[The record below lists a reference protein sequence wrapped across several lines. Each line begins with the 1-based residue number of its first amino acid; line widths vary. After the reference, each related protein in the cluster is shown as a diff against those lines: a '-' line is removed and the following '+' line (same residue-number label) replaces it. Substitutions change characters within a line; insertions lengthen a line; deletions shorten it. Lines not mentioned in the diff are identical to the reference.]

1 MTVKIPTEYNDL
13 FDFGFTAVESEES
26 IVEKPVVNTAPMV
39 DGLSAVEDKVSII
52 LNKIDYLEEIIKAGA
67 GVNNNFDI
75 DAYKALVEKDVNDK
89 LKKVEALIMP
99 LFANLLKN
107 PEKDFIKWPN
117 RKPIIEAQISKL
129 LAITRPPEG

>member
-1 MTVKIPTEYNDL
+1 MTVKIPTEYNDV

-26 IVEKPVVNTAPMV
+26 IIEKSVVNTAPMV
-39 DGLSAVEDKVSII
+39 DGLSAVDNKVSII
-52 LNKIDYLEEIIKAGA
+52 LSKIDNLEEIIKVST

-107 PEKDFIKWPN
+107 PDKDFIKWPN

>member
-26 IVEKPVVNTAPMV
+26 IIEKPVVNTAPMI

-107 PEKDFIKWPN
+107 PDKDFIKWPN
-117 RKPIIEAQISKL
+117 RKPIIEAQIAKL

>member
-1 MTVKIPTEYNDL
+1 MTVKIPTEYNEL

-26 IVEKPVVNTAPMV
+26 IVEKSVVNTAPMV

-52 LNKIDYLEEIIKAGA
+52 LNKIDYLEEIIKAGV
-67 GVNNNFDI
+67 GTNNFDI
-75 DAYKALVEKDVNDK
+75 DAYKLLVEKDVNDK

>member
-1 MTVKIPTEYNDL
+1 MTIKIPTEYNEV

-67 GVNNNFDI
+67 GTNNNFDI
-75 DAYKALVEKDVNDK
+75 DAYKSLVEKDVNDK

-99 LFANLLKN
+99 LLANLLKN

>member
-26 IVEKPVVNTAPMV
+26 IVEKSVVNTAPMV
-39 DGLSAVEDKVSII
+39 DGLSAVADKVSII

-75 DAYKALVEKDVNDK
+75 DTYKALVEKDVNDK

-107 PEKDFIKWPN
+107 PDKDFIKWPN
-117 RKPIIEAQISKL
+117 RKPIIEAQIAKL

>member
-1 MTVKIPTEYNDL
+1 MTIKIPTEYNEL

-26 IVEKPVVNTAPMV
+26 IVEKSVVNTAPMV

-67 GVNNNFDI
+67 GTNNNFDI
-75 DAYKALVEKDVNDK
+75 DAYKSLVEKDVNDK

-99 LFANLLKN
+99 LLANLLKN

>member
-39 DGLSAVEDKVSII
+39 DGLSAVENKVSII
-52 LNKIDYLEEIIKAGA
+52 LNKIDYLEEIIKAGV
-67 GVNNNFDI
+67 GTNNFDI
-75 DAYKALVEKDVNDK
+75 DAYKLLVEKDVNDK

>member
-1 MTVKIPTEYNDL
+1 MTVKIPTEYNEV

-26 IVEKPVVNTAPMV
+26 VVEKPVVNTAPMI

-52 LNKIDYLEEIIKAGA
+52 LNKIDYLEEIIKASA
-67 GVNNNFDI
+67 GSNNNFDI
-75 DAYKALVEKDVNDK
+75 DSYKLLVEKDVNDK
-89 LKKVEALIMP
+89 LKKLEGLIMP
-99 LFANLLKN
+99 LLANLLKN
-107 PEKDFIKWPN
+107 PDKDFIKWPN

>member
-52 LNKIDYLEEIIKAGA
+52 LNKIDYLEEIIKAGV
-67 GVNNNFDI
+67 GTNNFDI
-75 DAYKALVEKDVNDK
+75 DAYKLLVEKDVNDK

-107 PEKDFIKWPN
+107 PDKDFIKWPN
-117 RKPIIEAQISKL
+117 RKPIIEAQIAKL

>member
-1 MTVKIPTEYNDL
+1 MTVKIPTEYNDVY
-13 FDFGFTAVESEES
+13 DFGFTAVESEES

-52 LNKIDYLEEIIKAGA
+52 LNKIDYLEEIIKASA
-67 GVNNNFDI
+67 GVNNNFDV
-75 DAYKALVEKDVNDK
+75 DTYRALVEKDVNDK

-99 LFANLLKN
+99 LLSNLLKN
-107 PEKDFIKWPN
+107 PDKDFIKWPN

-129 LAITRPPEG
+129 LAITRPTEG

>member
-1 MTVKIPTEYNDL
+1 MTVKIPTEYNEL

-26 IVEKPVVNTAPMV
+26 IVEKSVVNTAPMV

-67 GVNNNFDI
+67 GTNNNFDI
-75 DAYKALVEKDVNDK
+75 DAYKLLVEKDVNDK

-99 LFANLLKN
+99 LLANLLKN

>member
-1 MTVKIPTEYNDL
+1 MTVKIPTEYNDT

-26 IVEKPVVNTAPMV
+26 IVETPVVNTAPMI

-67 GVNNNFDI
+67 GTNNFDI
-75 DAYKALVEKDVNDK
+75 DAYKSLVEKDVNDK

-99 LFANLLKN
+99 LLANLLKN
-107 PEKDFIKWPN
+107 PDKDFIKWPN
-117 RKPIIEAQISKL
+117 RKPIIEAQISKI

>member
-67 GVNNNFDI
+67 GTNNNFDI
-75 DAYKALVEKDVNDK
+75 DAYKSLVEKDVNDK

>member
-39 DGLSAVEDKVSII
+39 DGLSAVENKVSII
-52 LNKIDYLEEIIKAGA
+52 LNKIDYLEEIIKASA

-107 PEKDFIKWPN
+107 PDKDFIKWPN

>member
-13 FDFGFTAVESEES
+13 FAFGFTAVESEES

-52 LNKIDYLEEIIKAGA
+52 LNKIDYLEEIIKAGV
-67 GVNNNFDI
+67 GTNNFDI
-75 DAYKALVEKDVNDK
+75 DAYKLLVEKDVNDK